1 MQITELYVEGAF
13 MKTLISISNDTIM
26 NTFFTK
32 DNISLAHSL
41 GETVFCGGR
50 DSTLKEEFKR
60 LISDCDLY
68 VSCWG
73 SPAIDGEILDC
84 AKKLKLI
91 CHLGSTVAPIV
102 QTDVWSRG
110 VRVISAHDYFSESTA
125 EGAIAYMLA
134 ALRNIP
140 YYSERLK
147 KDKIWSLEGDATDGL
162 IYKTVGLVSYGGVGR
177 HVAKKLSVFNV
188 DLKVYD
194 VVDIPE
200 AEKEKYGLT
209 QCGIE
214 ELFSTCDI
222 ISLHTPYNDKTH
234 HMVNDRLLSMIK
246 PGALFVNTARGGVVD
261 QEALTSHLQKGHF
274 TAALDV
280 YEREPIDTDDPLL
293 SLDNVLMLPHQGGVT
308 TNLRRVLTKDLLTES
323 RDFIDSG
330 APLKDEILP
339 SYAKNMSKF

>member
-1 MQITELYVEGAF
+1 
-13 MKTLISISNDTIM
+13 MKTLISVANEIIM

-32 DNISLAHSL
+32 ENVDLALSL

-50 DSTLKEEFKR
+50 NDVSKEEFKR

-68 VSCWG
+68 VSCWE

-102 QTDVWSRG
+102 QTNVWERG
-110 VRVISAHDYFSESTA
+110 IRVISAHDYFSESTA

-134 ALRNIP
+134 ALRRIP

-147 KDKIWSLEGDATDGL
+147 RDKIWSLEGDSTDGL
-162 IYKTVGLVSYGGVGR
+162 IYKTVGIVSYGGVGR

-188 DLKVYD
+188 RLKVFD
-194 VVDIPE
+194 IVDIPD

-209 QCGIE
+209 QCSLE

-234 HMVNDRLLSMIK
+234 HIIDERLLSMIK
-246 PGALFVNTARGGVVD
+246 PGALLVNTARGGVID
-261 QEALTSHLQKGHF
+261 QAALTRSLEKGDF
-274 TAALDV
+274 YAALDV

-293 SLDNVLMLPHQGGVT
+293 SLGNVLMLPHHGGVT
-308 TNLRRVLTKDLLTES
+308 TNLRCVLTKALLNES
-323 RDFIDSG
+323 RDFIETG
-330 APLKDEILP
+330 APLKNEIP
-339 SYAKNMSKF
+339 SEYAKSMSRF